1 MTTMDM
7 QPTAQNLEAAG
18 ADPRLAAVLAES
30 FARAGA
36 QRDRGPSS
44 ISILAAAVGFGFAL
58 LTAAMGWLL
67 IEIQG
72 TRDEIQATRDRIDN
86 VETRLSGEIQ
96 GLSVE
101 VQSLSERM
109 TRMETLLEERLP
121 PRR

>member
-1 MTTMDM
+1 MDM

-18 ADPRLAAVLAES
+18 TDPRLAAVLAES
-30 FARAGA
+30 LPRAGA

-44 ISILAAAVGFGFAL
+44 ISILAAATGFGFAA
-58 LTAAMGWLL
+58 LTAAMGWIL
-67 IEIQG
+67 IEVH
-72 TRDEIQATRDRIDN
+72 ATRDRIEN
-86 VETRLSGEIQ
+86 VETRLSGEIHS
-96 GLSVE
+96 LSGEIQSLSGE

>member
-7 QPTAQNLEAAG
+7 QATAQNLEAAG
-18 ADPRLAAVLAES
+18 ADPRLAAAVADGLARE
-30 FARAGA
+30 GA
-36 QRDRGPSS
+36 QRHRGPSS
-44 ISILAAAVGFGFAL
+44 ISILAAATGFGFAL

-67 IEIQG
+67 IEIQA
-72 TRDEIQATRDRIDN
+72 TRDEIQANRDHIDN